1 MKQFTFT
8 SQLAPIIWKY
18 LESRQNEGYTSV
30 HCGYYMQELDCLSK
44 ELSDAPVVTKEL
56 IDAWDL
62 LKPYLSNRSKI
73 VRHNAIRA
81 FAKFAYTQD
90 GISYVPDTS
99 KLKNSSTFT
108 PHIFTVEEIRR
119 LLYAA
124 DNLPVRN
131 NAPTRHLVIPAVIRL
146 LYCCG
151 FRIGEVLRL
160 RVKDVDLDTGII
172 TVHNGKGGKDRLVPV
187 HNSVIEYLRSYSAQ
201 LPDEREWFFPS
212 ACGHYSIKTIP
223 LFYNAK
229 KQALSRYGV
238 TYILKKYAAKASP
251 VLEPQNISPH
261 VLRHTKAM
269 HLLRAGVN
277 MIYIRDF
284 LGHADISTTEVYA
297 RIDAEMKRKVFEE
310 KVPNYTPNTTMPWEE
325 DEDLLQWLTQF
336 GKKTF

>member
-1 MKQFTFT
+1 MELVSEFLDWLET
-8 SQLAPIIWKY
+8 SRHIAVTTRNQRLAAIKAFAHFVQYKFPENIENCVDIINLRPKKY
-18 LESRQNEGYTSV
+18 EKALIPFLTEDDLSLLLSQPDASTRQGLRDLTLLALLYDSGARV
-30 HCGYYMQELDCLSK
+30 QELVD
-44 ELSDAPVVTKEL
+44 
-56 IDAWDL
+56 
-62 LKPYLSNRSKI
+62 
-73 VRHNAIRA
+73 
-81 FAKFAYTQD
+81 
-90 GISYVPDTS
+90 
-99 KLKNSSTFT
+99 
-108 PHIFTVEEIRR
+108 
-119 LLYAA
+119 
-124 DNLPVRN
+124 
-131 NAPTRHLVIPAVIRL
+131 
-146 LYCCG
+146 
-151 FRIGEVLRL
+151 LRL
-160 RVKDVDLDTGII
+160 KDVRLTHPPMVIL
-172 TVHNGKGGKDRLVPV
+172 TGKGRTVRQVPLMKDTCKLLDRY
-187 HNSVIEYLRSYSAQ
+187 IRSFHSDSQ
-201 LPDEREWFFPS
+201 S
-212 ACGHYSIKTIP
+212 QMIP